1 MKKLLTLLFIVPL
14 CTALFAQPVTLTF
27 TGRDANNQYVQLN
40 RVLVKNITQGWQE
53 TLFWPDT
60 VLIMQSGTGI
70 DDVVGANDHS
80 LLKLSQN
87 NPNPFEGTTNADLI
101 IVKSGDVTVEITDVI
116 GRVVGTKN
124 FSSLQQGT
132 HQLRVTLSSAGMFF
146 LTARQNG
153 QTAAIKMVNRGN
165 GGVDDIA
172 IVNKVGSQFIA
183 SESPKTS
190 SAPKNTTD
198 NIFHSGDQMEFVGF
212 STINNGEMTS
222 IRITQAQN
230 GSQNFTMQFSVAPV
244 PDAQPC
250 PGVASVTDFEGNSY
264 TTVQIG
270 SQCWLKKSLRT
281 THYAD
286 GTEIPMVDSTSYT
299 EPLRYM
305 PNNSTSYV
313 SAYGYLY
320 NWAAVMHGESSSNG
334 SVSGVQ
340 GICPTGWHVPS
351 KVECSQLN
359 NYVGNNYACNNNYYS
374 IGKALSSK
382 TGWTVMEGD
391 GCLMGNNPSTN
402 NATGFSAYPAGA
414 YPSVDSWGYDSGFG
428 YMWCFWSATEWGSL
442 TAYIE
447 SLSTSY
453 YSSEVVLWS
462 GDKNKGLSVRC
473 VRDNGLANVRTNFN
487 PTFFRLPVVEVEG
500 EVIDGGEGEIIA
512 RGICWGTEPS
522 PTIMEGNHT
531 VEGTGLGSFTSSIT
545 GLVRG
550 VTYYVRAY
558 AINSIGTVYGEEYSG
573 VYTCYNNN
581 DGQPCSNTATLSD
594 VDGNT
599 YNTVQIGDQCWMKE
613 NLRTTKYA
621 NGVSIPVGTSTS
633 TTTAYRYA
641 PNNDESMVFLYG
653 YLYNWTAMMHGSNG
667 SESNPSGVQ
676 GICPTGWHVPSKAE
690 WHQLRNYREHKVSM
704 NFPVTEL

>member
-299 EPLRYM
+299 EPL
-305 PNNSTSYV
+305 
-313 SAYGYLY
+313 
-320 NWAAVMHGESSSNG
+320 
-334 SVSGVQ
+334 
-340 GICPTGWHVPS
+340 
-351 KVECSQLN
+351 
-359 NYVGNNYACNNNYYS
+359 
-374 IGKALSSK
+374 
-382 TGWTVMEGD
+382 
-391 GCLMGNNPSTN
+391 
-402 NATGFSAYPAGA
+402 
-414 YPSVDSWGYDSGFG
+414 
-428 YMWCFWSATEWGSL
+428 
-442 TAYIE
+442 
-447 SLSTSY
+447 
-453 YSSEVVLWS
+453 
-462 GDKNKGLSVRC
+462 VRI
-473 VRDNGLANVRTNFN
+473 R
-487 PTFFRLPVVEVEG
+487 
-500 EVIDGGEGEIIA
+500 
-512 RGICWGTEPS
+512 
-522 PTIMEGNHT
+522 
-531 VEGTGLGSFTSSIT
+531 
-545 GLVRG
+545 
-550 VTYYVRAY
+550 
-558 AINSIGTVYGEEYSG
+558 
-573 VYTCYNNN
+573 
-581 DGQPCSNTATLSD
+581 
-594 VDGNT
+594 
-599 YNTVQIGDQCWMKE
+599 
-613 NLRTTKYA
+613 
-621 NGVSIPVGTSTS
+621 IPV
-633 TTTAYRYA
+633 
-641 PNNDESMVFLYG
+641 
-653 YLYNWTAMMHGSNG
+653 
-667 SESNPSGVQ
+667 
-676 GICPTGWHVPSKAE
+676 
-690 WHQLRNYREHKVSM
+690 
-704 NFPVTEL
+704 